1 MSKRTKFTP
10 KVGQIYRNQGGETF
24 RCLAVVGSDDEHN
37 VIMQN
42 TKSLWTFQA
51 NGCAIFEDG
60 TIDWDYSTEGHF
72 GNEDES
78 GRSINM
84 QTETLLDQLKN
95 QCLTQAIDILSGEHC
110 PNVACVEIAERLA
123 NIVVAIDRHNLQAQ
137 GVEGINRD
145 FEILKNAEKQVIK
158 ASDSS
163 QGKDVFVSQKEKEKL
178 QEDQL

>member
-1 MSKRTKFTP
+1 MSKRTSFTP
-10 KVGQIYRNQGGETF
+10 RVGKIHQNQSGGTF

-51 NGCAIFEDG
+51 NGCAIYEDG
-60 TIDWDYSTEGHF
+60 TIDWDYSTGGHF

-137 GVEGINRD
+137 GVEGIKQISEFCNLVN
-145 FEILKNAEKQVIK
+145 EEMEK
-158 ASDSS
+158 
-163 QGKDVFVSQKEKEKL
+163 
-178 QEDQL
+178 